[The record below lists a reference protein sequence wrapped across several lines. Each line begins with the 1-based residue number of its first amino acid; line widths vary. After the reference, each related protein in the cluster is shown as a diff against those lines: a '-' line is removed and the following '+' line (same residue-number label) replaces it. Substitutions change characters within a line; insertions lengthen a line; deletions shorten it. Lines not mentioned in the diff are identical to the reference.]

1 MFKCEFFLLCIFVST
16 LCSLEKCV
24 CLDTLIYSKKNCRAY
39 FSHLDLFFKLSYFR
53 RDFER
58 TIVDVVIAIL
68 IVFLIFL
75 YFWPRVNLNI
85 LIMENHFHRPN
96 GLNPFVFHPLQII
109 DLISKYFLFI
119 LFLSCITSSV
129 FHSISNPS
137 SSEIKSTSNFQV
149 LIFRVTSAP
158 PLDVKKMDLTNSFD
172 LIT

>member
-75 YFWPRVNLNI
+75 YFWPHVNLNI

-96 GLNPFVFHPLQII
+96 SLNPFVFHPLQII

-119 LFLSCITSSV
+119 LFLSCITSQCFP
-129 FHSISNPS
+129 FHFKSIIIRNK
-137 SSEIKSTSNFQV
+137 I
-149 LIFRVTSAP
+149 
-158 PLDVKKMDLTNSFD
+158 DVKFSSFNLSGD
-172 LIT
+172 VSPSPWCQENGFNK